1 MPLRKTKSGWMWGS
15 KYFKTK
21 AAAMAARRAAYAAG
35 YRGEQMVK
43 FSIRKNESVEDGEN
57 NDTLGGMMFDLLHS
71 ATVTHIMH
79 LQSESFAEHMAL
91 GEYYEAIPDL
101 VDALIEAWQGKNQQ
115 ILRGYGEGEESY
127 EGIKPLD
134 YLQELRDEFQMCR
147 PLIGEDSELQNLAD
161 TIADQIDSTMYK
173 LRFLK

>member
-1 MPLRKTKSGWMWGS
+1 
-15 KYFKTK
+15 
-21 AAAMAARRAAYAAG
+21 
-35 YRGEQMVK
+35 MVT
-43 FSIRKNESVEDGEN
+43 FSIKNGQAVKEDEVNESLGE
-57 NDTLGGMMFDLLHS
+57 MMFDLLHS

-115 ILRGYGEGEESY
+115 ILRGYGMGEESY
-127 EGIKPLD
+127 EGVKPLE
-134 YLQELRDEFQMCR
+134 YLQKLNAEFAACR
-147 PLIGEDSELQNLAD
+147 PYIGEDSELQNLAD
-161 TIADQIDSTMYK
+161 EIADQIDSTMYK